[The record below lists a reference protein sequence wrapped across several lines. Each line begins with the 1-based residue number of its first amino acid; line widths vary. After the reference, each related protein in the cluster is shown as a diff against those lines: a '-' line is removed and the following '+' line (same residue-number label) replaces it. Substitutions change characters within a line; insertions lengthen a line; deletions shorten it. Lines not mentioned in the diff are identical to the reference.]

1 MNQGE
6 LRVLASVSAHN
17 ADDQTLRLCAS
28 EEEAIAVSLRLSG
41 CHQNEVARR
50 MGISPAYLTLLKQG
64 QRTLTAENRGKATVK
79 RFIEATGWNL
89 VRQYRA
95 LQSALRAAQG
105 RPREMDR
112 IAYIASFS
120 EAA

>member
-1 MNQGE
+1 MKQSE
-6 LRVLASVSAHN
+6 MRVLSTVCVRS

-41 CHQNEVARR
+41 CHQNEIARR
-50 MGISPAYLTLLKQG
+50 MGISNAYLTLLKQG
-64 QRTLTAENRGKATVK
+64 QRTLTSKMAARLA
-79 RFIEATGWNL
+79 EATGWRL
-89 VRQYRA
+89 VHQYRE

-105 RPREMDR
+105 KPREMDR

>member
-1 MNQGE
+1 MNQCE
-6 LRVLASVSAHN
+6 LRVLAAVSVRN
-17 ADDQTLRLCAS
+17 ADDQTLRLCSS

-41 CHQNEVARR
+41 CHQSEIAKR
-50 MGISPAYLTLLKQG
+50 MGISGAYLTMLKKG
-64 QRTLTAENRGKATVK
+64 ERTLTTRMAR
-79 RFIEATGWNL
+79 RLIEATGWNL
-89 VRQYRA
+89 VRQYRD
-95 LQSALRAAQG
+95 LQSALRTAQG

>member
-1 MNQGE
+1 MNQCE
-6 LRVLASVSAHN
+6 LRVLAAVSVRN

-64 QRTLTAENRGKATVK
+64 QRTLTSKMARRLV
-79 RFIEATGWNL
+79 EATGWRL
-89 VRQYRA
+89 VQQYRE

-105 RPREMDR
+105 KPREMDR